1 MDKGLSNS
9 YVEEGVI
16 YGKVEH
22 NYKKA
27 LDCYEKAR
35 DLLNSGGENSG
46 GFCITFGNAYLWLK
60 EIPKAISY
68 YENAKEMSNQR
79 GDIYTLNVAYKCLSD
94 AYFVIGD
101 DENYKCYSK
110 KLRESEAKLR
120 GFK

>member
-35 DLLNSGGENSG
+35 DLLNGGENSG

-94 AYFVIGD
+94 AYLVIGY